1 MQKTLLRCSGTFQN
15 GQPNAH
21 LPGLRHSAGTGKH
34 RRFHGG
40 TGENRQHHS
49 PQPPELKQQSRGAEP
64 TVPPM
69 AQKGNSMKIL
79 IVEPGKHPRE
89 AEIDGS
95 LESMQK
101 TVSGYLQAIYPFED
115 EVALVCDDESKL
127 KSDMQWNKLNF
138 SFLHKNKP
146 IRGNVGL
153 ALIDVFQFITN
164 C

>member
-1 MQKTLLRCSGTFQN
+1 
-15 GQPNAH
+15 
-21 LPGLRHSAGTGKH
+21 
-34 RRFHGG
+34 
-40 TGENRQHHS
+40 
-49 PQPPELKQQSRGAEP
+49 
-64 TVPPM
+64 
-69 AQKGNSMKIL
+69 MKIL
-79 IVEPGKHPRE
+79 IIEPGKHPRE

-101 TVSGYLQAIYPFED
+101 TVGGYLQAIYPFED
-115 EVALVCDDESKL
+115 EVALVCDDES
-127 KSDMQWNKLNF
+127 KLNF

>member
-1 MQKTLLRCSGTFQN
+1 
-15 GQPNAH
+15 
-21 LPGLRHSAGTGKH
+21 
-34 RRFHGG
+34 
-40 TGENRQHHS
+40 
-49 PQPPELKQQSRGAEP
+49 
-64 TVPPM
+64 
-69 AQKGNSMKIL
+69 MKIL

-101 TVSGYLQAIYPFED
+101 IVGGYLQAIYPFED